1 MFFLFSWN
9 YKHFFRTKGF
19 FSRWKEKN
27 SWEPLITQTRKA
39 MKKTVPKRGEA
50 ELKRKVFT

>member
-27 SWEPLITQTRKA
+27 TREPLKTQTRKA
-39 MKKTVPKRGEA
+39 MKKTVPKGGEA
-50 ELKRKVFT
+50 ELKRKFFT